1 MGRFLVFTFFISTLV
16 FMAEYHRQNE
26 YNRYKAPN
34 KKNSVTEQD
43 DGESSK
49 YKTKTFYPP
58 FKKKP
63 YSRTTWRV

>member
-1 MGRFLVFTFFISTLV
+1 MGRFLVAAFFISTLV
-16 FMAEYHRQNE
+16 FFAEYTRQNE
-26 YNRYKAPN
+26 YKRYKAPN

-43 DGESSK
+43 AIESSK
-49 YKTKTFYPP
+49 YKNKTFYPP